1 MSTRLSR
8 PGRALLVAGVTAGLV
23 GVPAVAAY
31 ADPPGIDPP
40 GCAQT
45 LQRVHQWPGTITTS
59 HGALTLVSD
68 AYDSYLAR
76 SPECGGTT

>member
-1 MSTRLSR
+1 MSAHPSR
-8 PGRALLVAGVTAGLV
+8 PARALLVAGVTAGLV
-23 GVPAVAAY
+23 GVPAVAAF

-40 GCAQT
+40 RCEQT

-59 HGALTLVSD
+59 HGAVTLVSD

-76 SPECGGTT
+76 SPECGGTS